1 MLTESQPL
9 LCETA
14 SRSPSG
20 LKDIV
25 STPLLPLLSPN
36 PDIAPK
42 LDQEVVSNAVIPLDS
57 DRLAIIAVP
66 PPSETSIS

>member
-42 LDQEVVSNAVIPLDS
+42 LDQEVVSNAVIP
-57 DRLAIIAVP
+57 
-66 PPSETSIS
+66 